1 MMKALLR
8 LRFRAL
14 FAGVAA
20 KGRKKKKVSKG
31 VIALYCL
38 LFLYL
43 IVAAFGMMGMLFHS
57 LAEPYHIMGLDWL
70 YFAIACLMGL
80 GFGIIGS
87 VFSTQSQLYDA
98 KDNDLLLA
106 MPIPPGKI
114 LLSRML
120 PLLAL
125 NGMFIGLVILPA
137 IAVYAIYV
145 EFSIGYILLQLLAL
159 VGVTLLAQ
167 AISCLLGWL
176 LHLALSKLNKSAAS
190 MLFMVAF
197 LGIYFYIY
205 SQAESILTSMAQNGQ
220 AIADALHSWAWPLY
234 AAGQG
239 CIGAIGMLVI
249 FLAIGAA
256 ALGIVWAVL
265 SATFLRSATARH
277 SGRRKK
283 LSLKGSTQRSPAA
296 AIIRKE
302 LGKFF
307 GTPVYLTNM
316 GLGILMLVALT
327 VAGIIFR
334 DKVSMLLM
342 LLGLEDNSRYL
353 IVLALLSY
361 LGATMCISTPS
372 VSLEGKNIWI
382 LKSLPV
388 SAKSILLAKLTAHCL
403 LTVPVSLVSG
413 GVLCVVYGCS
423 AVSVLLCVVISGL
436 LCLTN
441 GLLGMICG
449 LKWARLDYISEA
461 YPCKQ
466 SVSVLV
472 TMFSMMG
479 LSLAGILVYAFL
491 PMDPLLFGVLIACA
505 LGLACIGMYRA
516 LCSWGV
522 QKWDALM

>member
-14 FAGVAA
+14 FAGAAA
-20 KGRKKKKVSKG
+20 KSRKKKKVSKG
-31 VIALYCL
+31 AIVLYALL
-38 LFLYL
+38 AVYL
-43 IVAAFGMMGMLFHS
+43 IVAVFGMMGMLFHS
-57 LAEPYHIMGLDWL
+57 LAEPYHEMGLDWL

-98 KDNDLLLA
+98 KDNDLLLS
-106 MPIPPGKI
+106 MPIPPGMI
-114 LLSRML
+114 LSSRML

-125 NGMFIGLVILPA
+125 NGLFIGAVMLPA

-145 EFSIGYILLQLLAL
+145 EFSIGHILLQLLAL

-167 AISCLLGWL
+167 AVACLLGWL
-176 LHLALSKLNKSAAS
+176 LHLLLSKMNKSVGS
-190 MLFMVAF
+190 MVFMVAF

-205 SQAESILTSMAQNGQ
+205 SQANSILTSMAQNGQ

-234 AAGQG
+234 AAGRG
-239 CIGAIGMLVI
+239 CIGSIGLLAI

-256 ALGIVWAVL
+256 ALGLVWLFL
-265 SATFLRSATARH
+265 SATFLRTATARR

-283 LSLKGSTQRSPAA
+283 LSLQESAQRSPIG
-296 AIIRKE
+296 AIVRKE

-334 DKVSMLLM
+334 EDVSMLLM
-342 LLGLEDNSRYL
+342 LLGLDGSSRYL
-353 IVLALLSY
+353 IILAIFSY
-361 LGATMCISTPS
+361 LGATLCISTPS

-388 SAKSILLAKLTAHCL
+388 ASKSILLAKLATHCL
-403 LTVPVSLVSG
+403 LTLPVSLICSA
-413 GVLCVVYGCS
+413 VLCVVYGCS
-423 AVSVLLCVVISGL
+423 AVSTL
-436 LCLTN
+436 LCLVVAGLLGLFN
-441 GLLGMICG
+441 GLLGMITG

-466 SVSVLV
+466 SVAVLV

-479 LSLAGILVYAFL
+479 IAMACMLVFIYL
-491 PMDPLLFGVLIACA
+491 PMDPLLFGLLVALILA
-505 LGLACIGMYRA
+505 LGCIWMYQA
-516 LCSWGV
+516 LCTWGV
-522 QKWDALM
+522 KKWNSLM

>member
-1 MMKALLR
+1 MMKSLLR

-43 IVAAFGMMGMLFHS
+43 IVAAFGMMGMLFRS
-57 LAEPYHIMGLDWL
+57 LAGPYHIMGLDWL

-80 GFGIIGS
+80 GFGIMGS

-98 KDNDLLLA
+98 KDNDLLLS

-125 NGMFIGLVILPA
+125 NGMFIGLVVLPA

-145 EFSIGYILLQLLAL
+145 EFSIVHILLQILAL
-159 VGVTLLAQ
+159 IGVTLLAQ

-190 MLFMVAF
+190 MLFMVVF
-197 LGIYFYIY
+197 LGVYFYVY

-239 CIGAIGMLVI
+239 CIGAIGKLAI
-249 FLAIGAA
+249 FLAICAA
-256 ALGIVWAVL
+256 ALGIVWAFL
-265 SATFLRSATARH
+265 SATFLRSAPARH

-283 LSLKGSTQRSPAA
+283 LSLKESTQRSPAA
-296 AIIRKE
+296 AIVRKE

-316 GLGILMLVALT
+316 GMGILMMVALT
-327 VAGIIFR
+327 VAGIIFQE
-334 DKVSMLLM
+334 DVSMLLM
-342 LLGLEDNSRYL
+342 LLNLDDNSQYL
-353 IVLALLSY
+353 IVLVLLSY

-388 SAKSILLAKLTAHCL
+388 SAKKILLAKLTAHCI
-403 LTVPVSLVSG
+403 LTLPVSLVCS

-423 AVSVLLCVVISGL
+423 AVSSLLCIIISCL

-441 GLLGMICG
+441 GLLGILCG
-449 LKWARLDYISEA
+449 IKWARLDYVSEA

-466 SVSVLV
+466 SVSVLIA
-472 TMFSMMG
+472 MFTMMG
-479 LSLAGILVYAFL
+479 IPLVGILTFIYL
-491 PMDPLLFGVLIACA
+491 PMDPLLFGLLVACV

-516 LCSWGV
+516 ISTWGAK
-522 QKWDALM
+522 KWDALM

>member
-80 GFGIIGS
+80 GFGIMGS

-98 KDNDLLLA
+98 KDNELMLS
-106 MPIPPGKI
+106 MPIPPGMI
-114 LLSRML
+114 LLSRMI

-125 NGMFIGLVILPA
+125 NGLFVGAVMLPA
-137 IAVYAIYV
+137 IAVYAIFV
-145 EFSIGYILLQLLAL
+145 EFSLVGLLLQLLAL
-159 VGVTLLAQ
+159 VGIVLLAQ
-167 AISCLLGWL
+167 AISCLLGWV
-176 LHLALSKLNKSAAS
+176 LHLALSKMNKSVAS
-190 MLFMVAF
+190 MAFMVIF
-197 LGIYFYIY
+197 LGIYFYLY
-205 SQAESILTSMAQNGQ
+205 SQAEDILTAMAQNGQ
-220 AIADALHSWAWPLY
+220 QIADTLHSWAWPLY
-234 AAGQG
+234 AAGRG
-239 CIGAIGMLVI
+239 CMGDRLKLAV
-249 FLAIGAA
+249 FLAIAVVAFG
-256 ALGIVWAVL
+256 LVWMVL
-265 SATFLRSATARH
+265 SATFLRTATARR

-283 LSLKGSTQRSPAA
+283 LSLKASASRSPTA
-296 AIIRKE
+296 AIVSKE
-302 LGKFF
+302 LSKFF

-316 GLGILMLVALT
+316 GVGILMLIGLT
-327 VAGIIFR
+327 VAGIIFQ
-334 DKVSMLLM
+334 DKVSILLM
-342 LLGLEDNSRYL
+342 LLGLEESSRYL
-353 IVLALLSY
+353 VVIAVLGY
-361 LGATMCISTPS
+361 IGATMCISTPS

-388 SAKSILLAKLTAHCL
+388 SGEKILMAKLASHCL
-403 LTVPVSLVSG
+403 LTMPVSVICS
-413 GVLCVVYGCS
+413 GVLCLVYGCS
-423 AVSVLLCVVISGL
+423 AVSTLLCLLIAGL

-441 GLLGMICG
+441 GLLGLICG

-472 TMFSMMG
+472 AMLTMMG
-479 LSLAGILVYAFL
+479 IALAGILVYVFL
-491 PMDPLLFGVLIACA
+491 PMNALLFGVLVACV

-516 LCSWGV
+516 LCTWGV
-522 QKWDALM
+522 IKWNALM